1 MISSMTWTRPPGR
14 VLLMLHLACAA
25 PLIALVLWFGAV
37 DRLPVGE
44 GRCSSCGVEGY
55 VIAAHVIAAAWL
67 GAVVACAAAA
77 RREVREGI
85 GAPGRATIGMLTG
98 VALFLAAGG
107 GWHPLFPLPV
117 GAGVVACL
125 GLLSAPRIW
134 GGGGALGWPRGAPPR
149 GGRV

>member
-1 MISSMTWTRPPGR
+1 MISSMRWTRPPGR

-37 DRLPVGE
+37 DRLPAGE

-77 RREVREGI
+77 RRELREGI
-85 GAPGRATIGMLTG
+85 RAPGRATIGMLTA
-98 VALFLAAGG
+98 VALFVAVGVA
-107 GWHPLFPLPV
+107 WHPLFTVPVLAAMVASVVLLP
-117 GAGVVACL
+117 
-125 GLLSAPRIW
+125 
-134 GGGGALGWPRGAPPR
+134 
-149 GGRV
+149 